1 MGVHGPRPRAE
12 PPGPG
17 PRRRST
23 TSVDVAPD
31 DGDVLARL
39 LPASGLPMLARVDP
53 YGDVVLSGS
62 EMEQLLDELHILMD
76 RSSPPDAVVL
86 GAVVVLA
93 ERCRRELGSELR
105 FEGD

>member
-1 MGVHGPRPRAE
+1 VTLARVVQQGTS
-12 PPGPG
+12 

-23 TSVDVAPD
+23 TSVDVVPD

-39 LPASGLPMLARVDP
+39 LPASGLPMLAQVDP

>member
-1 MGVHGPRPRAE
+1 MGVDVTLARVVKQGTS
-12 PPGPG
+12 

-23 TSVDVAPD
+23 TSVDVVPD

-53 YGDVVLSGS
+53 YGDVVLSSS
-62 EMEQLLDELHILMD
+62 EMEQLLDELRILMD

-86 GAVVVLA
+86 GAVVALA
-93 ERCRRELGSELR
+93 ERCRRELGAELR

>member
-1 MGVHGPRPRAE
+1 M
-12 PPGPG
+12 
-17 PRRRST
+17 
-23 TSVDVAPD
+23 PD

-62 EMEQLLDELHILMD
+62 VEQLLDELHILMD

>member
-1 MGVHGPRPRAE
+1 MGVDVTFVRVVQQGTS
-12 PPGPG
+12 

-23 TSVDVAPD
+23 TSVDVVPD
-31 DGDVLARL
+31 DGEVLARL
-39 LPASGLPMLARVDP
+39 LPTSGLPMLARVDP

-76 RSSPPDAVVL
+76 RSSPPDVVVL
-86 GAVVVLA
+86 GAVVALA

>member
-1 MGVHGPRPRAE
+1 M
-12 PPGPG
+12 
-17 PRRRST
+17 
-23 TSVDVAPD
+23 
-31 DGDVLARL
+31 
-39 LPASGLPMLARVDP
+39 
-53 YGDVVLSGS
+53 LSGS

>member
-1 MGVHGPRPRAE
+1 MGVDVTLVRVVQQGTS
-12 PPGPG
+12 

-23 TSVDVAPD
+23 TSVDVVPD
-31 DGDVLARL
+31 DGEVLARL
-39 LPASGLPMLARVDP
+39 LPTIGLPMLARVDP

-76 RSSPPDAVVL
+76 RSSPPDVVVL
-86 GAVVVLA
+86 GAVVALA